1 MTLDNSNNIDDL
13 ILLKESM
20 LKLSEN
26 DRELI
31 NNRYINDYTQTETSN
46 LMNMSQVQ
54 VSRKEKK
61 ILQKLKHEMT
71 V

>member
-1 MTLDNSNNIDDL
+1 
-13 ILLKESM
+13 M